1 MADKSY
7 EAELSKLAPAARARV
22 EDALKKSL
30 DAELGREAGGLVGPE
45 AMAHSRSKGFFF
57 SRSKTTDILRGPQ
70 VELDK
75 ALLRNVETMGDADFN
90 KFAER
95 LVTLRKARSE

>member
-1 MADKSY
+1 MADRLDLS
-7 EAELSKLAPAARARV
+7 ELSKLAPEARLRV
-22 EDALKKSL
+22 EEALKRTL
-30 DAELGREAGGLVGPE
+30 DAELSKAATGVTGPE

-57 SRSKTTDILRGPQ
+57 SRSKTTDVLRGSQ
-70 VELDK
+70 VELDR
-75 ALLRNVETMGDADFN
+75 ALLRNVETMNEAEFS